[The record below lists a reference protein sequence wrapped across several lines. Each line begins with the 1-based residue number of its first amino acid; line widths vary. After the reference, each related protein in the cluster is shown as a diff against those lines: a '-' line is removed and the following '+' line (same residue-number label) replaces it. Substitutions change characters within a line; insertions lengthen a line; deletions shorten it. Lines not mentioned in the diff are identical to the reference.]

1 MEGEPAVSR
10 NEKKERGPRQRGNRL
25 GFWFFETALR
35 LFGLRGAYGL
45 LYIVCS
51 YYLLFD
57 RAAVRAALAY
67 TTRRFPGDGRVRQ
80 LANAYRLFISQGKTL
95 IDRYYLASGLGDF
108 RVDLNGYDK
117 VEEVLSES
125 EQGFILLTSHVGN
138 WQVVMTF
145 LEKMR
150 KRIHLL
156 MRPEDNP
163 AVKESLHIDGED
175 DMIKVISPEQFLG
188 GVVEMM
194 NVIKDGDV
202 VSIMGDRSYGYSS
215 LNVSFLGEEARF
227 PYGAFTI
234 AAASGRPVVVLLSAK
249 ISTRHY
255 RIDIV
260 DVLRPGYKGR
270 KNKEEQLKVWVQQYA
285 ALVEAYLQAYPFQ
298 CFLFHDIWNRRRP
311 SSSKL
316 PAEQSDTRTKDRD

>member
-1 MEGEPAVSR
+1 MT
-10 NEKKERGPRQRGNRL
+10 RQRGNRL

-35 LFGLRGAYGL
+35 IFGLRGAYGL

-57 RAAVRAALAY
+57 RAAVRAALSY
-67 TTRRFPGDGRVRQ
+67 TTRRFPDHGPLRRLTD
-80 LANAYRLFISQGKTL
+80 AYRLFVSQGKTF
-95 IDRYYLASGLGDF
+95 IDRYYLASGLGEF
-108 RVDLNGYDK
+108 QVDLNGYDK
-117 VEEVLSES
+117 VEKVLAES
-125 EQGFILLTSHVGN
+125 DQGFILLTSHVGN

-145 LEKMR
+145 LEKMD

-163 AVKESLHIDGED
+163 AVKESLNIDGED
-175 DMIKVISPEQFLG
+175 DMIKVISPDQFLG

-194 NVIKDGDV
+194 NMIRNGDI

-215 LNVSFLGEEARF
+215 LPVSFLGDQADF

-234 AAASGRPVVVLLSAK
+234 AAASGRPIVVLLSAK
-249 ISTRHY
+249 VATKHY

-260 DVLRPGYKGR
+260 EVLRPAYEGR
-270 KNKEEQLKVWVQQYA
+270 AKKKEEQLAKWVQEYA
-285 ALVEAYLQAYPFQ
+285 GLLESYLTDHPFQ
-298 CFLFHDIWNRRRP
+298 CFLFHDIWVEPAANRAGSGSRGRSP
-311 SSSKL
+311 SS
-316 PAEQSDTRTKDRD
+316 